1 MADAKVAKKVET
13 RRRAAVA
20 HKARNEDDDAGSED
34 ADSRARGNRDGKQE
48 YGEGRRGGFREGRQ
62 SSKRSA
68 NRCSRLARRRREVD
82 RAMEA
87 LKALVKRQRSD
98 ARNIAELAFML
109 SQEKGS
115 YDQV

>member
-1 MADAKVAKKVET
+1 
-13 RRRAAVA
+13 
-20 HKARNEDDDAGSED
+20 
-34 ADSRARGNRDGKQE
+34 
-48 YGEGRRGGFREGRQ
+48 
-62 SSKRSA
+62 
-68 NRCSRLARRRREVD
+68 
-82 RAMEA
+82 MEA